1 MEEKYEVTSE
11 KIEQLERE
19 VVEAK
24 NIADVSVR
32 RAEEVVRKLVLAEHN
47 KDRTEEKAAVC
58 EEKIRRLQEELHHLN
73 KGVSSLASSGT
84 TEIDDNVQ
92 DTIREMKKK
101 ISEAEVQAETSER
114 AAVRLQQEVDTLQVS
129 VAKSYLHFIRCWQGR
144 LMEEREASKRAE
156 EDMENLVISLNNI

>member
-1 MEEKYEVTSE
+1 MDDVNTSLQASHSGMQAMEEKYEVTSE

-58 EEKIRRLQEELHHLN
+58 EEKIRRLQV
-73 KGVSSLASSGT
+73 G
-84 TEIDDNVQ
+84 
-92 DTIREMKKK
+92 
-101 ISEAEVQAETSER
+101 
-114 AAVRLQQEVDTLQVS
+114 
-129 VAKSYLHFIRCWQGR
+129 QG
-144 LMEEREASKRAE
+144 
-156 EDMENLVISLNNI
+156 DG